1 MRARARARARVC
13 VGARARVRASAH
25 MCVLSQLQ
33 SLCFLLCF
41 FRASAQSQVAV
52 APTTQAR
59 DPRLMSRDPRNR
71 NSNTTTSTLSPS
83 TRTSKR
89 VDSSEEK
96 NELCRT
102 SIYSSA
108 ITSSS
113 VASTNVTHGRLE
125 SGGDVDLRS
134 FHSRQPQSSTGFES
148 RTDVDLRQNML
159 VGASSYNYG
168 DTDLRGGGGDV
179 DLRGM
184 LGLPFKPV
192 PMHTPATEIDAS
204 LTSHPP
210 IPYKVVTITIPRPD
224 YSGLKLNTSDPQV
237 RKK

>member
-1 MRARARARARVC
+1 M
-13 VGARARVRASAH
+13 
-25 MCVLSQLQ
+25 
-33 SLCFLLCF
+33 
-41 FRASAQSQVAV
+41 
-52 APTTQAR
+52 
-59 DPRLMSRDPRNR
+59 
-71 NSNTTTSTLSPS
+71 
-83 TRTSKR
+83 
-89 VDSSEEK
+89 
-96 NELCRT
+96 
-102 SIYSSA
+102 
-108 ITSSS
+108 
-113 VASTNVTHGRLE
+113 THGRLE

-134 FHSRQPQSSTGFES
+134 FPTRQPQSSTGFES

-159 VGASSYNYG
+159 AGASSYNYG
-168 DTDLRGGGGDV
+168 DTDLRGGGSDV

-237 RKK
+237 RNKLSEY